1 MLFVRMK
8 FKYLVTVI
16 CLFLTIM
23 PAYAYSPAGIGAKIK
38 LIKLKKN
45 INTQKETIINGGV
58 CRPDTQSQD
67 NCKNKK

>member
-16 CLFLTIM
+16 CLFLAIM
-23 PAYAYSPAGIGAKIK
+23 PAYAYSQASLGTKIK

-45 INTQKETIINGGV
+45 INTQKEIIINGGA